1 MRVLVVED
9 EPAMASVL
17 HRGLTEEGFAVD
29 LATDGV
35 DGLWYASEY
44 AYDAIVLDIGLPG
57 RDGFGLLAELR
68 NAGSWVP
75 VLFLT
80 ARDAVEDRVRGL
92 DLGADDY
99 LTKPF
104 AFPEL
109 LARLRVLLRRGARPR
124 PSVLHVGELH
134 LDPAR
139 RTATRGNT
147 PLALTA
153 KEFAVLECFMRRA
166 GEVLTRTQLIEHV
179 WDADFDNDSNIV
191 DVYVASLRAKLDRP
205 FGTRMLETVRGVGY
219 RLTADA
225 SDGHADA

>member
-17 HRGLTEEGFAVD
+17 HRGLAEQGFAVD
-29 LATDGV
+29 VANDGV

-44 AYDAIVLDIGLPG
+44 DYDAIVLDIGLPR

-68 NAGSWVP
+68 KAESWVP

-124 PSVLHVGELH
+124 PAVLQVGELR

-139 RTATRGNT
+139 RTAERGGV

-153 KEFAVLECFMRRA
+153 MEFAVLECFMRRA
-166 GEVLTRTQLIEHV
+166 GEVLTRAQLIEHV
-179 WDADFDNDSNIV
+179 WDADFDYDSNVV
-191 DVYVASLRAKLDRP
+191 DVYVASLRSKLDRP
-205 FGTRMLETVRGVGY
+205 FGTRLLETVRGVGY
-219 RLTADA
+219 RLAA
-225 SDGHADA
+225 ELPGAHADP

>member
-1 MRVLVVED
+1 MRVLVIED

-35 DGLWYASEY
+35 DGLWFATEHEY
-44 AYDAIVLDIGLPG
+44 DTIVLDIGLPG
-57 RDGFGLLAELR
+57 RDGLDLLAELR

-80 ARDAVEDRVRGL
+80 ARDVVEDRVRGL

-124 PSVLHVGELH
+124 PTVLEVGELR

-139 RTATRGNT
+139 RMATRGDT

-153 KEFAVLECFMRRA
+153 KEYAVLECFMRRA
-166 GEVLTRTQLIEHV
+166 GEVLTRAQLIEHV

-191 DVYVASLRAKLDRP
+191 DVYVASLRSKLDRP
-205 FGTRMLETVRGVGY
+205 FGTRTLETVRGVGY
-219 RLTADA
+219 RLATGTADE
-225 SDGHADA
+225 HADA

>member
-17 HRGLTEEGFAVD
+17 NRALVEEGFAVD

-35 DGLWYASEY
+35 DGLWYAGEY
-44 AYDAIVLDIGLPG
+44 EYDAIVLDIRLPG
-57 RDGFGLLAELR
+57 RDGFGVLGELR
-68 NAGSWVP
+68 QAGSWVP
-75 VLFLT
+75 VLLLT

-104 AFPEL
+104 ALPEL
-109 LARLRVLLRRGARPR
+109 LARLRVLLRREPRPR
-124 PSVLHVGELH
+124 PAVLEVGELR

-139 RTATRGNT
+139 RTATRGDT
-147 PLALTA
+147 RLDLTA

-191 DVYVASLRAKLDRP
+191 DVYIASLRSKLGRP
-205 FGTRMLETVRGVGY
+205 AGRRMLQTVRGVGY
-219 RLTADA
+219 RLATDPSGA
-225 SDGHADA
+225 HADA

>member
-17 HRGLTEEGFAVD
+17 NRALVEEGFAVD

-35 DGLWYASEY
+35 DGLWYAGEY
-44 AYDAIVLDIGLPG
+44 EYDAIVLDVRLPG
-57 RDGFGLLAELR
+57 RDGFGVLGELR
-68 NAGSWVP
+68 QAGSWVP
-75 VLFLT
+75 VLLLT

-104 AFPEL
+104 ALPEL
-109 LARLRVLLRRGARPR
+109 LARLRVLLRREPRPR
-124 PSVLHVGELH
+124 PAVLEVGELR

-139 RTATRGNT
+139 RTATRGDT
-147 PLALTA
+147 RLDLTA

-191 DVYVASLRAKLDRP
+191 DVYIASLRSKLGRP
-205 FGTRMLETVRGVGY
+205 AGRRMLQTVRGVGY
-219 RLTADA
+219 RLATDPSDA
-225 SDGHADA
+225 HADA

>member
-17 HRGLTEEGFAVD
+17 NRGLTEEGFAVD
-29 LATDGV
+29 VATDGV

-44 AYDAIVLDIGLPG
+44 DYDAIVLDVGLPG
-57 RDGFGLLAELR
+57 RDGFGLLADLR
-68 NAGSWVP
+68 TAGSWVP

-80 ARDAVEDRVRGL
+80 ARDAVQDRVRGL

-124 PSVLHVGELH
+124 PAVLQVGELH
-134 LDPAR
+134 LDPSR
-139 RTATRGNT
+139 RTATRADI

-166 GEVLTRTQLIEHV
+166 GEVLTRAQLIEHV
-179 WDADFDNDSNIV
+179 WDADFANDSNIV
-191 DVYVASLRAKLDRP
+191 DVYVASLRSKLDRP

-219 RLTADA
+219 RLTI
-225 SDGHADA
+225 DGPDDHAEA

>member
-17 HRGLTEEGFAVD
+17 NRALVEEGFAVD

-35 DGLWYASEY
+35 DGLWYAGEY
-44 AYDAIVLDIGLPG
+44 EYDAIVLDIRLPG
-57 RDGFGLLAELR
+57 RDGFGVLGELR
-68 NAGSWVP
+68 QAGSWVP
-75 VLFLT
+75 VLLLT

-104 AFPEL
+104 ALPEL
-109 LARLRVLLRRGARPR
+109 LARLRVLLRREPRPR
-124 PSVLHVGELH
+124 PAVLEVGELR

-139 RTATRGNT
+139 RTATRGDT
-147 PLALTA
+147 RLDLTA

-191 DVYVASLRAKLDRP
+191 DVYIASLRSKLGRP
-205 FGTRMLETVRGVGY
+205 AGRRMLQTVRGVGY
-219 RLTADA
+219 RLATDPSDA
-225 SDGHADA
+225 HADA